1 MNKQKIIAFDL
12 DDVICFRLKEYE
24 YLGIEKYDY
33 CEPDLKII
41 GIINSLYAEGHT
53 ILIYTAR
60 GMSQCKGDVD
70 KIYELLYDKTME
82 QLILWKVKYHKL
94 IMGKIHYDVLI
105 DDKCLNSNGINNE
118 KITNFLFEKNI
129 NEID

>member
-12 DDVICFRLKEYE
+12 DDVICFRPTGYE
-24 YLGIEKYDY
+24 DLGPEKYSY
-33 CEPDLKII
+33 CQPYEETIQLV
-41 GIINSLYAEGHT
+41 NSLYDEGHK

-60 GMSQCKGDVD
+60 GMSQCKGNVD
-70 KIYELLYDKTME
+70 KIYELLYDKTVE
-82 QLILWKVKYHKL
+82 QLILWEVKYHKL

-105 DDKCLNSNGINNE
+105 DDKSLNSNEINKD

-129 NEID
+129 NGIY